1 AACGDRWMVLLVYPE
16 RPNER
21 VSFAEAH
28 AGFARDLHGIVD
40 RVSFAVGAGVTL
52 QVPDSCAW
60 LPDHGAMAA
69 TIDRAPARNQSI
81 VIDRVSLTGYAV
93 GAQIGHSGTGLP
105 GKRVVQTTA
114 DPPSAG
120 PSHDL
125 AEIVDRIRIAAVA
138 GDETEIDHSCTRG
151 PQKCVRDGRKWVDF
165 ASADRLADIVQCS
178 RPAAA
183 ASQRAEKLKS
193 AARRG
198 CD

>member
-1 AACGDRWMVLLVYPE
+1 MVLLVYPE

-28 AGFARDLHGIVD
+28 AGFARDLQGIVD

-52 QVPDSCAW
+52 QVPD
-60 LPDHGAMAA
+60 
-69 TIDRAPARNQSI
+69 
-81 VIDRVSLTGYAV
+81 
-93 GAQIGHSGTGLP
+93 
-105 GKRVVQTTA
+105 
-114 DPPSAG
+114 
-120 PSHDL
+120 
-125 AEIVDRIRIAAVA
+125 
-138 GDETEIDHSCTRG
+138 SCTRG

-198 CD
+198 CDECLVRADPARRRYRRNAGELADIVDGKS